1 MPGLQRFSY
10 TSSLQ
15 KLGLTTLQER
25 RLRGDLIEVYNN
37 VRPGTCRKRTVFF
50 QLADSVYH
58 LRGHT
63 WKIKKQQSRL
73 DIRKYSFSQ
82 RVVNNTWN
90 KLPQDV
96 IDAQS
101 VNVFK
106 NRLDKFAKIWTLQA

>member
-10 TSSLQ
+10 TSRLQ

-25 RLRGDLIEVYNN
+25 KLRGDLIEVYNN
-37 VRPGTCRKRTVFF
+37 VRPGTYKKITVFF
-50 QLADSVYH
+50 QLAYSVYD

-63 WKIKKQQSRL
+63 WKIKNQQSRL

-82 RVVNNTWN
+82 RIVNTWN
-90 KLPQDV
+90 KLLQGV

-101 VNVFK
+101 VSVFK
-106 NRLDKFAKIWTLQA
+106 NRLDKFATIWTLQA